1 MTARA
6 GAKSVHQVLDT
17 LQYVRQ
23 FAGQTVLVKLGGAA
37 LQDVGLVESLCA
49 DFALARSVGVSVVLV
64 HGGGPAIN
72 EELTA
77 HGITW
82 EFIEGQRVT
91 TAEMMGVVE
100 MVLCGQVNRRI
111 VRTLNRAGVLAVG
124 VSGADARMLQC
135 RQADARLGRVGKIER
150 VNIDYVQMLLRSQQ
164 RPGTGYIPVIA
175 PVGVGEDGE
184 AFNINADWAAS
195 KIAVAL
201 GIGRIVYLT
210 DQDGI
215 LDGEKRVISELDA
228 GGLTQLI
235 ETGVV
240 QGGMLAKAR
249 TMIDAL
255 THGVNAIHVLNGRRP
270 HALIE
275 ELFTDRGVGTV
286 CRSRARETRPR
297 ENEHDDADDAYAASA
312 HR

>member
-1 MTARA
+1 MTNRRR
-6 GAKSVHQVLDT
+6 VDQVLDT
-17 LQYVRQ
+17 LHYVRQ

-37 LQDVGLVESLCA
+37 LEDVRLVESLCE
-49 DFALARSVGVSVVLV
+49 DFALARSVGLSLVLV

-82 EFIEGQRVT
+82 DFIEGQRVT
-91 TAEMMGVVE
+91 TAPMMGVVE
-100 MVLCGQVNRRI
+100 MVLCGKVNRRI
-111 VRTLNRAGVLAVG
+111 VRTLNRAGVQAVG
-124 VSGADARMLQC
+124 VSGSDATMLKC
-135 RQADARLGRVGKIER
+135 RQADSRLGRVGKIER
-150 VNIDYVQMLLRSQQ
+150 TDAGYVRMLLESQRQ
-164 RPGTGYIPVIA
+164 PGAGYIPVIA
-175 PVGVGEDGE
+175 PVGVGPDGE

-195 KIAVAL
+195 KIATTL
-201 GIGRIVYLT
+201 SIGRIVYLT

-215 LDGEKRVISELDA
+215 LDADKRVISELDA

-255 THGVNAIHVLNGRRP
+255 THGVNAIHVLNARRP

-297 ENEHDDADDAYAASA
+297 EADDVQDSVEALSD
-312 HR
+312 R